1 MSAKSLWDGIN
12 SLPPDAIFAIAAE
25 AKKAP
30 QPKADLI
37 IGAYRDADGRP
48 YPLKVVRKAERRLL
62 EMNLDKE
69 YLPMAGYG
77 PLIEESM
84 KLIYGNSVP
93 RENLVGAQGLSG
105 TGSLCLGAFFISR
118 VLSPKT
124 PVYISNP
131 TWPNHYAV
139 MSAAGMTDLR
149 QYRYYDETRRRL
161 NFEGLME
168 DLRAAPAGSVVILHA
183 CAHNPTGMD
192 PSHAQW
198 GEMAELFRTHR
209 LIPFFDSAYQGY
221 ATGSLENDAYAVRLF
236 AQQGMEMLVAQ
247 SYSKN
252 MGLYAERVG
261 VCSIVTAN
269 PAKAP
274 MIKVQLEHVARSLYS
289 SPPAHGARVAHLVL
303 SDPELRSEWEAE
315 LCGMAQRVQ
324 EMRQDV
330 YNGLKQRG
338 TPGNWEHVV
347 RQVGMFSYLGLN
359 KAQCARLAEKRVF
372 VLASSRANMAS
383 LTKHTTGLLVDA
395 IDDVVRDV
403 TLASQGESTG
413 AAAKM

>member
-1 MSAKSLWDGIN
+1 MATTSVWNSIN
-12 SLPPDAIFAIAAE
+12 SLPPDAIFALAAE

-84 KLIYGNSVP
+84 KLIYGDSVP

-118 VLSPKT
+118 VLSTKT

-139 MSAAGMTDLR
+139 MSTAGLTDLR
-149 QYRYYDETRRRL
+149 QYRYYNDTRRCL
-161 NFEGLME
+161 DFEGLME
-168 DLRAAPAGSVVILHA
+168 DLGAAPAGSVVILHA

-192 PSHAQW
+192 PTHEQW
-198 GEMAELFRTHR
+198 GEIAKLFKTRR

-221 ATGSLENDAYAVRLF
+221 ATGSLDNDAYAVRLF
-236 AQQGMEMLVAQ
+236 ARQGMEMLVAQ

-252 MGLYAERVG
+252 MGLYSERVG
-261 VCSIVTAN
+261 VCSVVTAN
-269 PAKAP
+269 PSKAT
-274 MIKVQLEHVARSLYS
+274 MIRMQLEHIARGLYS
-289 SPPAHGARVAHLVL
+289 SPPSHGARVAHLVL

-347 RQVGMFSYLGLN
+347 QQVGMFSYLGLT
-359 KAQCARLAEKRVF
+359 KAQCAKLVQKRVF

-383 LTKHTTGLLVDA
+383 LTKQTTGLLVGA

-403 TLASQGESTG
+403 TLASSGVST
-413 AAAKM
+413 AAKAKI